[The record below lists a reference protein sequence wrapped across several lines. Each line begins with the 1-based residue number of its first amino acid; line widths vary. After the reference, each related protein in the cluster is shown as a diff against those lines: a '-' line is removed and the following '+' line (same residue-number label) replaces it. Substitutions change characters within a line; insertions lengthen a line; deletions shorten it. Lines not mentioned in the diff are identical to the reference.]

1 MNNKVIV
8 RLMEDELM
16 YEEKTRILTEN
27 ICKTIFP
34 ISILHRDNLITGY
47 YNTSGYKKLSSC
59 NQLTAAILLEI
70 IEKIILAIEECCQYL
85 IFPEEYVIN
94 TNTIYVDERYETI
107 KITYIADKNYE
118 NVKNKFHRLLN
129 SMKELTTEDGR
140 TYLDMLMEI
149 SSVENVSYRKLRL
162 LVSNLSQE
170 AKKYCLS

>member
-8 RLMEDELM
+8 RLMEDGLM
-16 YEEKTRILTEN
+16 YEEKTKILTEN

-34 ISILHRDNLITGY
+34 VSILYKDDSVTGY
-47 YNTSGYKKLSSC
+47 YNTSGYKRLSSC
-59 NQLTAAILLEI
+59 NQLTAVCLLEI
-70 IEKIILAIEECCQYL
+70 IEKIIIAIEECCQYL

-94 TNTIYVDERYETI
+94 TNTIYVDERYKNI